1 MMGHGSYKDPSGE
14 LRKVGLSEQP
24 VSDYS
29 QVQSH
34 ISSTRASK
42 AGVSPGLQGRG
53 KIFRDDE
60 RKPNTRI

>member
-14 LRKVGLSEQP
+14 LHKVGLSEQH

-34 ISSTRASK
+34 VSSTRASRT
-42 AGVSPGLQGRG
+42 GVSPGLQGP
-53 KIFRDDE
+53 RDDE
-60 RKPNTRI
+60 RKPNTHI